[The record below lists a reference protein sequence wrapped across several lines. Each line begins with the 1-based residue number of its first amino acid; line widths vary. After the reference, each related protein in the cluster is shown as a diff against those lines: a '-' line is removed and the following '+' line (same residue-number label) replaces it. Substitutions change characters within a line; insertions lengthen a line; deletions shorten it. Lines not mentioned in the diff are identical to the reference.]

1 MVNRLKSEGEASGA
15 LAGRTAL
22 VTGAARRIGRALVL
36 AVASAGAR
44 VVIHYHQSAAEAD
57 SLAAEIGSPGCE
69 ALLVSGDL
77 ADPALP
83 ATLFTAAR
91 EQSGAA
97 VDILINNASLFEQGS
112 AHDTSAAQWQRHQD
126 VNVRAPFLLSQAFA
140 RQLPPDTNGDIV
152 NLNDFRALRPG
163 PDHFAYTL
171 SKVGLHG
178 LTHSLALAF
187 APRIKVNEL
196 ALGAVL
202 PPEGTPEAYIRTLR
216 EEIPLGRFPQ
226 AEEVGRALLFILTSA
241 SFTGQTLC
249 IDGGRHLT
257 WPDRSHER

>member
-44 VVIHYHQSAAEAD
+44 VVIHYHQSAAEAET
-57 SLAAEIGSPGCE
+57 LAAEIGSPGCE

-97 VDILINNASLFEQGS
+97 VDSLTNNASVFDQGS
-112 AHDTSAAQWQRHQD
+112 ALDTSIADWDLNQA
-126 VNVRAPFLLSQAFA
+126 VNLRAPFLLSQAFA
-140 RQLPPDTNGDIV
+140 RQLAADKPADII
-152 NLNDFRALRPG
+152 NLNDNRAVRPG
-163 PDHFAYTL
+163 SDHFPTPSA
-171 SKVGLHG
+171 
-178 LTHSLALAF
+178 SLACTA
-187 APRIKVNEL
+187 
-196 ALGAVL
+196 
-202 PPEGTPEAYIRTLR
+202 
-216 EEIPLGRFPQ
+216 
-226 AEEVGRALLFILTSA
+226 
-241 SFTGQTLC
+241 
-249 IDGGRHLT
+249 
-257 WPDRSHER
+257 